1 MHSFALRYRLF
12 TEGTSTAACSVNVL
26 SASFCSYN
34 CCVDFTLRQKGLK
47 LEPFSISHIQNL
59 CNFSDPLI
67 DFIILPKKDIKSLN
81 SQPIYLA
88 GDGTK
93 ESSGY
98 YIGSTDIP
106 TILYTNDVTIP
117 ETKDTSEIRLDF

>member
-34 CCVDFTLRQKGLK
+34 CCVDFTLQQKGLK

-67 DFIILPKKDIKSLN
+67 DFIILPKKDIKSIEDFQKL
-81 SQPIYLA
+81 P
-88 GDGTK
+88 
-93 ESSGY
+93 
-98 YIGSTDIP
+98 
-106 TILYTNDVTIP
+106 YTNVMGEKKALYKTDWSP
-117 ETKDTSEIRLDF
+117 EFLELINTN